1 MIPLAAL
8 VLLLAQPAI
17 DAKSPDPSVKFFDP
31 KMPLP
36 TIRIEVD
43 QENLK
48 LVRQNQSAT
57 SGVPRKVAHA
67 TFRLDDEV
75 FPDMGLHLKGAAGS
89 FRGWDDKPALTLNS
103 NKFRKH
109 QLMHGLDK
117 FHLNNSVQD
126 GWYLNEIVTC
136 EIFRKAGVPAARGT
150 HAFVE
155 LNGRNVG
162 LYLLKEG
169 FDKTF
174 LRHYFS
180 NVNGELY
187 DGGFLRDIDEGPTP
201 DPKLKALAAAARIPD
216 HKERLMTME
225 KKLDMDKFFALWAVE
240 VMCCDW
246 DGYCRNKNNYRIY
259 HDPATDKIVIFA
271 HGKDQMFQNV
281 QEPLVHA
288 PWGGLLARR
297 LWETEEGRRR
307 YIAKVKEV
315 LEKYFILDEI
325 NQQIDA
331 YAIRLREYLNEMQD
345 GSGDQYMQSVK
356 QYKNLI
362 KARYDYMVKEVPKL
376 KP

>member
-1 MIPLAAL
+1 MTPLAAL

-43 QENLK
+43 KENLK
-48 LVRQNQSAT
+48 QLKQNQPAM
-57 SGVPRKVAHA
+57 SGIPRKTVHA
-67 TFRLDDEV
+67 TFKLDDEV
-75 FPDMGLHLKGAAGS
+75 FPEMGLHLKGAAGS

-126 GWYLNEIVTC
+126 DLYLNEIVTC
-136 EIFRKAGVPAARGT
+136 EIFRRAGVPAARGT

-155 LNGRNVG
+155 LNGRKVG

-174 LRHYFS
+174 LHRYFT

-187 DGGFLRDIDEGPTP
+187 DGGFLKDIDESPKP
-201 DPKLKALAAAARIPD
+201 DAHLKALAAAARIEN
-216 HKERLMTME
+216 HKDRFEAME

-259 HDPATDKIVIFA
+259 HDPAMDKIVLFA

-281 QEPLVHA
+281 QEPLVHG
-288 PWGGLLARR
+288 WGGLLARR

-307 YIAKVKEV
+307 YIAKVREV
-315 LEKYFILDEI
+315 LDKQFKLDEI
-325 NQQIDA
+325 FQQIDA
-331 YAIRLREYLNEMQD
+331 YAKRLQEYLNEMQD
-345 GSGDQYMQSVK
+345 GAGDQYLQNVK
-356 QYKNLI
+356 QYKNRI
-362 KARYDYMVKEVPKL
+362 KARYEFMMKEAPKL